1 MIFGYAR
8 VSTAEQKLETQ
19 IELLKQQGCEKIYT
33 DIASGVR
40 EDRKGLNE
48 MLSFL
53 REGDV
58 VIVYKTDRIFR
69 SLKNWKK
76 GAQGLIYQA
85 PPKGST
91 VGHIDI
97 IYGGGK
103 TGSGYYSASEI
114 WYWPIK

>member
-48 MLSFL
+48 KL
-53 REGDV
+53 
-58 VIVYKTDRIFR
+58 
-69 SLKNWKK
+69 
-76 GAQGLIYQA
+76 
-85 PPKGST
+85 
-91 VGHIDI
+91 
-97 IYGGGK
+97 
-103 TGSGYYSASEI
+103 
-114 WYWPIK
+114 